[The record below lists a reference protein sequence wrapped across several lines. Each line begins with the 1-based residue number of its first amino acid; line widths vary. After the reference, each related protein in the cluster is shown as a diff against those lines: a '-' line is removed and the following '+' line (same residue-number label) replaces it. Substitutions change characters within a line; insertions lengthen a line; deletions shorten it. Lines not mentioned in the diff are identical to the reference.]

1 MWDQYSSE
9 IGTQDGPLR
18 HVDENE
24 QYPHLNGFVALDME
38 HWWAERSISAMMKT
52 ETTDCIENKTSQE
65 TMKKSTLDHK
75 EFLLS
80 SALKKSAF
88 KRTTVSHKT
97 NTTLS
102 STMPQFHN
110 NFNLCFS

>member
-9 IGTQDGPLR
+9 VGTQDGPLR

-24 QYPHLNGFVALDME
+24 QYPHLNGFVAFDME
-38 HWWAERSISAMMKT
+38 HWWAERSISTMIKN
-52 ETTDCIENKTSQE
+52 ESTDSNENKMSQD
-65 TMKKSTLDHK
+65 KSKNNTLNNND
-75 EFLLS
+75 FLLS

-88 KRTTVSHKT
+88 RITTV
-97 NTTLS
+97 
-102 STMPQFHN
+102 PQKANPKLHSIPQLN